1 ACPFTVVGRE
11 KTLPPVRMRGPL
23 KRPITGQISSTTR
36 KEAVNMN
43 DDLMRDDMRD
53 ERADADLKERG
64 AKNNAK
70 GGMDK
75 LTGKVQ
81 EAAGNLTGNDSM
93 AAKGKMKQ
101 MKGGVEDNMG
111 DAENTAGDVV
121 NP

>member
-1 ACPFTVVGRE
+1 
-11 KTLPPVRMRGPL
+11 
-23 KRPITGQISSTTR
+23 
-36 KEAVNMN
+36 MN
-43 DDLMRDDMRD
+43 DDMRD

-70 GGMDK
+70 GGLDK

-101 MKGGVEDNMG
+101 MKGGAEQGLGN
-111 DAENTAGDVV
+111 AENTAGDVI

>member
-1 ACPFTVVGRE
+1 
-11 KTLPPVRMRGPL
+11 
-23 KRPITGQISSTTR
+23 
-36 KEAVNMN
+36 MN
-43 DDLMRDDMRD
+43 DDMRD

-70 GGMDK
+70 SGMDK

-101 MKGGVEDNMG
+101 MKGSAEHGLGE
-111 DAENTAGDVV
+111 AENTAGDVV

>member
-1 ACPFTVVGRE
+1 
-11 KTLPPVRMRGPL
+11 M
-23 KRPITGQISSTTR
+23 
-36 KEAVNMN
+36 
-43 DDLMRDDMRD
+43 DDNMRD

-81 EAAGNLTGNDSM
+81 EAAGKLTGNDNM
-93 AAKGKMKQ
+93 EAKGKMKQ
-101 MKGGVEDNMG
+101 MKGGAERGLGNAED
-111 DAENTAGDVV
+111 TAGDIV

>member
-1 ACPFTVVGRE
+1 
-11 KTLPPVRMRGPL
+11 
-23 KRPITGQISSTTR
+23 
-36 KEAVNMN
+36 MN
-43 DDLMRDDMRD
+43 DDMRD

-70 GGMDK
+70 GGVNK

-101 MKGGVEDNMG
+101 MKGGAQQGLGNAED
-111 DAENTAGDVV
+111 TAGDVV